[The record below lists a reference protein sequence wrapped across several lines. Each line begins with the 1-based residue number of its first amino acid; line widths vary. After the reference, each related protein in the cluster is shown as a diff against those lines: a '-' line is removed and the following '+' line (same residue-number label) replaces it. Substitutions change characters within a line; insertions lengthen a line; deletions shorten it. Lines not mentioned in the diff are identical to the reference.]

1 MAASVFLVVS
11 APYSPAESA
20 PKLTNATVMIIR
32 HAEKPEAG
40 SDLSPAGLARARAY
54 VGYFQSLTLD
64 SHPVK
69 IDHLFA
75 TKESKN
81 SNRPQETLL
90 PLSSALHLKLHTSFG
105 LTDEQQ
111 LADKI
116 LSSYDNET
124 VLICWHHG
132 AIPDLLKDLGAH
144 PKTIL
149 PEGKWPDDVFGWL
162 VVLHYDEGGKIS
174 GKVYSEGITQEDA
187 KHPPPVTGE

>member
-1 MAASVFLVVS
+1 
-11 APYSPAESA
+11 
-20 PKLTNATVMIIR
+20 MIIR
-32 HAEKPEAG
+32 HAEKPETG
-40 SDLSPAGLARARAY
+40 SDLSPPGFARARAY
-54 VGYFQSLTLD
+54 VDYFKSLTLD

-90 PLSSALHLKLHTSFG
+90 PLSNELHLKLHTSFG
-105 LTDEQQ
+105 LTDEQH

-116 LSSYDNET
+116 LSSYSNET

-149 PEGKWPDDVFGWL
+149 PQGKWPDDVFGWL
-162 VVLHYDEGGKIS
+162 VVLHYDEHGDIS
-174 GKVYSEGITQEDA
+174 AKVYSEGITPEDA
-187 KHPPPVTGE
+187 EHPPPVPSE